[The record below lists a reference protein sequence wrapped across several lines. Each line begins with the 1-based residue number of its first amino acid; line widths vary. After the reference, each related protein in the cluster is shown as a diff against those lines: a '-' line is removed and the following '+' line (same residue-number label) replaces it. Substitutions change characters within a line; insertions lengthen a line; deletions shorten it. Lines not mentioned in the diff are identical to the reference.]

1 MLGFDA
7 LLKKSIRPTRLA
19 VSFPARSRCWV
30 QEKETPVTDLAA
42 RLRAILKQSQSV
54 LDGSDPADA
63 ERHAKAISALVRAER
78 DLLEFLRETQAA
90 AMDDDEEACR
100 LELQRRLALFADAE
114 RAGAPP
120 EVLAR
125 IAETGSA

>member
-1 MLGFDA
+1 
-7 LLKKSIRPTRLA
+7 
-19 VSFPARSRCWV
+19 
-30 QEKETPVTDLAA
+30 VTDLAA
-42 RLRAILKQSQSV
+42 RLRAFLEQGQSV
-54 LDGSDPADA
+54 LAGTDPADA

-78 DLLEFLRETQAA
+78 DVRELLNESQAA
-90 AMDDDEEACR
+90 AMEDDEEACR

-125 IAETGSA
+125 IAETGSAG